1 MRTTLSITGAFLFSA
16 SPAIASVDNSELK
29 VCLAYSDRGGQ
40 LDCCAEL
47 GIAKSDC
54 GDEARGVPG
63 ATESQPDS
71 DSYFYCKFH
80 NLDGSGEDI
89 ARWGK
94 GTDFNF
100 VPNKNIWEW
109 RTEYT
114 IQSIDSTGGYYQ
126 RSLNPVF
133 KDQVG
138 KCGPE
143 IEVEYKERM
152 KEIIEKYRK

>member
-1 MRTTLSITGAFLFSA
+1 MRTTLSVISGCLLCA

-40 LDCCAEL
+40 LNCCAEFE
-47 GIAKSDC
+47 IAKADC
-54 GDEARGVPG
+54 GDENRRVPG
-63 ATESQPDS
+63 AIESQSDS
-71 DSYFYCKFH
+71 GSYFYCKFH

-94 GTDFNF
+94 GTDFSF
-100 VPNKNIWEW
+100 VPNKNMWEW

-126 RSLNPVF
+126 RSLNPIF
-133 KDQVG
+133 EDQVG